1 MNRNLALFILFSLLL
16 LFSCNVTKRY
26 YIKGQYDKAIVR
38 AVKKIKKNPSKEKE
52 IVYLEKSYNAANQ
65 YNLERIK
72 FLKTEGRPENWG
84 EILDLYSTLKY
95 RQSIIQPVLP
105 LNIGNKTITFP
116 YIDYDKDIQN
126 AKQNAAEYW
135 YAKGKQLLNSENR
148 YQAREAYE
156 YFKNVKHY
164 YETYQDIENLITI
177 ALQKGISKVA
187 MKLENNTIFKLP
199 ANFKDKL
206 FNLDFERID
215 SKWIRYFPN
224 PDPNDQYHY
233 LVKLNLNS
241 IQILPEKIFIR
252 ESVKTKKIEDGTE
265 VLLDNNNNVVKDSL
279 GNPIR
284 VPRIVEVSCKLIE
297 TVQQKGAHIEG
308 EVVYFDIDNK
318 KEITHKPLGSDY
330 FFEHSTFIAQGDLRA
345 LDEETRKKLG
355 QLPVPFPN
363 DTEMISGTIEIFKKV
378 FSDLLFENK
387 YIIK

>member
-1 MNRNLALFILFSLLL
+1 MF

-26 YIKGQYDKAIVR
+26 YIKGQYDRAIVR

-52 IVYLEKSYNAANQ
+52 IIYLEKSYNAANQ

-84 EILDLYSTLKY
+84 EILNLYSTLKY

-105 LNIGNKTITFP
+105 LKIKSKTITFP

-135 YAKGKQLLNSENR
+135 YAKGKQLLHSGNR

-156 YFKNVKHY
+156 YFKNVKNY
-164 YETYQDIENLITI
+164 YNTYQDIDNLITL
-177 ALQKGISKVA
+177 ALQKGVSKVA
-187 MKLENNTIFKLP
+187 MKFENKTIFKLP
-199 ANFKDKL
+199 SDFKDKL
-206 FNLDFERID
+206 FNLDYQRLD
-215 SKWIRYFPN
+215 SKWIKYFPN
-224 PDPNDQYHY
+224 PDDIDTYHY
-233 LVKLNLNS
+233 MVKLSLNS
-241 IQILPEKIFIR
+241 IQILPEKVFVR

-265 VLLDNNNNVVKDSL
+265 VLLDNNNDVVKDSL

-308 EVVYFDIDNK
+308 EVMYFDIDNK
-318 KEITHKPLGSDY
+318 KEITHKPLGSNY
-330 FFEHSTFIAQGDLRA
+330 FFEHSIFIASGDLRA

-355 QLPVPFPN
+355 QLPVPFPS
-363 DTEMISGTIEIFKKV
+363 DIEMISGTIDIFKKV
-378 FSDLLFENK
+378 LSDLLFENK

>member
-1 MNRNLALFILFSLLL
+1 MNRHLALFLLFSLF

-65 YNLERIK
+65 YDNERIK
-72 FLKTEGRPENWG
+72 FLKTEGRPENWV
-84 EILDLYSTLKY
+84 EILNLYSTLKY
-95 RQSIIQPVLP
+95 RQSIIQPILP
-105 LNIGNKTITFP
+105 LKIGDKTITFS

-126 AKQNAAEYW
+126 AKQNATEYW
-135 YAKGKQLLNSENR
+135 YEKGKRLLNSGNR
-148 YQAREAYE
+148 YQAREAYDC
-156 YFKNVKHY
+156 FKNVKY
-164 YETYQDIENLITI
+164 YYDTYQDIDNLITI
-177 ALQKGISKVA
+177 SLQQGVSKVA
-187 MKLENNTIFKLP
+187 MKFENNTIFKLP
-199 ANFKDKL
+199 PDFKDKL
-206 FNLDFERID
+206 FNLDFKRLD

-224 PDPNDQYHY
+224 PDPNDQYHFM
-233 LVKLNLNS
+233 VKLSLNS
-241 IQILPEKIFIR
+241 IQILPEKVFVR

-318 KEITHKPLGSDY
+318 NEITHKPLGSDY
-330 FFEHSTFIAQGDLRA
+330 FFEHSTFIANGDLRA

-363 DTEMISGTIEIFKKV
+363 DLEMILGAIDIFKKV

-387 YIIK
+387 HIIK